1 MREPSAD
8 IEQIVIDYLTEHLE
22 VPVYAEVPNPR
33 PEQFVVVERTGGPH
47 KTIGMDQ
54 PLMAIQAWAKT
65 RADAAELAYQVDAV
79 IFSLQDENGRVSYVD
94 RNSMYNYPD
103 EESGCNRYQLV
114 YDMMTL

>member
-1 MREPSAD
+1 MREQSAD
-8 IEQIVIDYLTEHLE
+8 IEQIVIDYLSEHLE

-33 PEQFVVVERTGGPH
+33 PESFVIVERTGGPH

-65 RADAAELAYQVDAV
+65 RAKAADLAYEVDAV
-79 IFSLQDENGRVSYVD
+79 IFSLQDENGRVTYVD
-94 RNSMYNYPD
+94 RNSFYNYPD
-103 EESGCNRYQLV
+103 EESGTNRYQLV